1 MTPRKQFIQT
11 LIAHIKYPFDRN
23 AIRAE
28 FENHLDELT
37 ETFTDLG
44 MSLEDAELE
53 AVHQMGN
60 PEDIGKQ
67 LNAVHNPIIAWLYF
81 GLKIVLVISVVYIL
95 IAIYPSLSRTVDIAR
110 APKPSLTTALENE
123 NPTLIQPVEG
133 AMTIA
138 NTNYTFLNFAY
149 FDDNSLVITVR
160 KETPPFTAFS
170 TNIQYLDW
178 TMTLNDKQ
186 LERGERGNYTMP
198 GIPEGGFAALDTHES
213 LTLNVYSQTE
223 FYFIV
228 RNVMEAPESIKIT
241 VNRDDGVAIST
252 VLERK

>member
-1 MTPRKQFIQT
+1 MTPRHVFLQT
-11 LIAHIKYPFDRN
+11 LIAQVKYPFDRK

-60 PEDIGKQ
+60 PETIGKQ

-81 GLKIVLVISVVYIL
+81 GLKIAFVILIVYIL
-95 IAIYPSLSRTVDIAR
+95 TAIYPSLSRTVDLIR
-110 APKPSLTTALENE
+110 APKPSLTEALENE
-123 NPTLIQPVEG
+123 HPNFIQPVN
-133 AMTIA
+133 ASMTIA
-138 NTNYTFLNFAY
+138 NTDYVFLNFAHL
-149 FDDNSLVITVR
+149 DDNTLVITVR
-160 KETPPFTAFS
+160 KETPPLTVFS

-178 TMTLNDKQ
+178 TMSFDGKQ
-186 LERGERGNYTMP
+186 LYQGNHRIHTMP

-213 LTLNVYSQTE
+213 LTLKVYSQTE
-223 FYFIV
+223 FYLIV

-252 VLERK
+252 VLERE